1 MLLLPC
7 LVIYLVSFMQ
17 IQAAVLTETYGLSGQ
32 CGKSYS
38 FNVYTVL
45 VSLHCHSYIL
55 LQCIESES
63 LMVFTTI
70 PELLYWVI
78 HAFLKACSYM
88 NTYSKIY

>member
-32 CGKSYS
+32 CGKSY
-38 FNVYTVL
+38 VYTVL

-63 LMVFTTI
+63 LMVFKTI
-70 PELLYWVI
+70 PELLYWMI
-78 HAFLKACSYM
+78 HAFLKGYSYM